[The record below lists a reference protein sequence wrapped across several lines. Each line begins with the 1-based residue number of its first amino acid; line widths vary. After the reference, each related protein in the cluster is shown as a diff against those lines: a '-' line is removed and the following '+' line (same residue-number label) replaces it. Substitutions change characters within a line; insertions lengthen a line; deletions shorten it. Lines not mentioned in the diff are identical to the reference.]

1 MAQFLVETAEVGSR
15 NVMGWGE
22 NQRWKI
28 DTWSVEYALEH
39 LVYKVEG
46 SENDNKLEEHE
57 FRKDFVLRRVGLERV
72 HMLMVKI
79 MLRWKDQRWF
89 ISKEKK
95 KRVLENW
102 WKDPFEVRDHKIIMA
117 LSQWILH
124 LRDSLNVNFKSNYH
138 KHNLKSGLTMLF

>member
-1 MAQFLVETAEVGSR
+1 MWWVE
-15 NVMGWGE
+15 E

-39 LVYKVEG
+39 LAYKVEG
-46 SENDNKLEEHE
+46 GENDNKLEEHE

-95 KRVLENW
+95 K
-102 WKDPFEVRDHKIIMA
+102 KGF
-117 LSQWILH
+117 
-124 LRDSLNVNFKSNYH
+124 
-138 KHNLKSGLTMLF
+138 